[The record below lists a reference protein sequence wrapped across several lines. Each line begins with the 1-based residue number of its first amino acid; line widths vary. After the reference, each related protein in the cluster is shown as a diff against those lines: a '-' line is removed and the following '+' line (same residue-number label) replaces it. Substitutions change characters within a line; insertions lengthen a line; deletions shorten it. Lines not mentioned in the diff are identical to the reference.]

1 MASLKEEVEKLE
13 TNEEGLTRNKVVHFS
28 YTQCAYDTDNV
39 NGVTEYNYSCE
50 QNIPT
55 ADPSV
60 VKVNETVL
68 SKGYRSQASS
78 LTRMLINHFFGR
90 VSYNLNKINDNFKS
104 FLTSFKSYIGKANG
118 VASLDE
124 NGRIPYSQLP
134 ESAVEFKGTWDASTN
149 TPALADGT
157 GTKGDMYVV
166 SVEGTQTFAGVETK
180 FFVGDRILYN
190 GSVWVKL
197 ASGDVKSVNS
207 QSPDTTGNIT
217 LTGSEIKL
225 NSNCALT
232 LNDKFS
238 STEFNAGQVSTASS
252 YGVAIGASSCAGA
265 CGVGIG
271 KSSCAGNYSVAIG
284 LSAGS
289 YAFNYEQTVAIGYN
303 ARALGSYG
311 ISIGVQAG
319 AGFHGQANV
328 GIGTYALYGQ
338 KYCNQNAQGCSNTA
352 IGYNALRNITLKTNC
367 TANNDNTA
375 IGANAL
381 YAMSTGS
388 YNTAIGARA
397 LCCLT
402 NGCENFGLGIDT
414 GWHITTGCNNTLIGN
429 NTGMGLC
436 GNSSDNVLIGKNI
449 ACTGCYEICNSTI
462 VGSKA
467 GEKTQVTLTAFGFHA
482 GYNNTTGIC
491 NLFIGS
497 GSGYSNTTGCYN
509 LFIGIDSGYNNTTG
523 CYNTIIGNLAGQTTF
538 NGCNNVIIGSYAGY
552 YNDCG
557 NKNVIIGDYAGCNN
571 AQGCCNTFLGYS
583 SGACNVSGHGNT
595 FVGAYAGDNNTI
607 GCYNIML
614 GEYAGG
620 FSKVGCSNIFIG
632 REAGYCAGVCETCNT
647 KSMYNIFIGTK
658 AGYCSIAGAY
668 NVFLGTN
675 AGWYVSN
682 EQDYNVI
689 VGNGLGSLNASGDF
703 ALGSKCMC
711 GCCTKNNYIFTC
723 NDILYWCHGTALTTL
738 A

>member
-1 MASLKEEVEKLE
+1 MASLKEDVEKLE

-149 TPALADGT
+149 TPTLADGT

-166 SVEGTQTFAGVETK
+166 SVEGTQTFGGESTK

-197 ASGDVKSVNS
+197 ASGNVKSVNS
-207 QSPDTTGNIT
+207 QSPDITGNIT
-217 LTGSEIKL
+217 LTGSEIKI
-225 NSNCALT
+225 NSNCAQT
-232 LNDKFS
+232 LNNKFTS
-238 STEFNAGQVSTASS
+238 VEFNAGAFSSVNS
-252 YGVAIGASSCAGA
+252 YGIAIGYSSCAGA

-284 LSAGS
+284 LLAGS
-289 YAFNYEQTVAIGYN
+289 YGFNYEQTVAIGYS
-303 ARALGSYG
+303 ARALGTYG

-319 AGFHGQANV
+319 AGFYGQANV

-338 KYCNQNAQGCSNTA
+338 KYCNQSAQGCSNTA
-352 IGYNALRNITLKTNC
+352 IGYNALRSITVKTDC

-375 IGANAL
+375 IGADAL

-397 LCCLT
+397 LCGLT
-402 NGCENFGLGIDT
+402 DGCENFGLGIDT
-414 GWHITTGCNNTLIGN
+414 GWHITTGCNNVLIGN

-436 GNSSDNVLIGKNI
+436 GNSSNNTLIGKNV
-449 ACTGCYEICNSTI
+449 ACTGCYTLCHSTI
-462 VGSKA
+462 VGSNA
-467 GEKTQVTLTAFGFHA
+467 GISTQVELNAFGFKA
-482 GYNNTTGIC
+482 GYSNTTGVC
-491 NLFIGS
+491 NIFIGS
-497 GSGYSNTTGCYN
+497 GSGYSNTTGSSN
-509 LFIGIDSGYNNTTG
+509 TFLGIDSGYNNTIG
-523 CYNTIIGNLAGQTTF
+523 CKNTFIG
-538 NGCNNVIIGSYAGY
+538 YAT
-552 YNDCG
+552 G
-557 NKNVIIGDYAGCNN
+557 NKNTTGYFNTFIGFCSGYSNITGIFNTFIGTKSGNLNSSGCFNTFVGYSAGCNN
-571 AQGCCNTFLGYS
+571 TTGWN
-583 SGACNVSGHGNT
+583 NT
-595 FVGAYAGDNNTI
+595 FVGYCSGRSNT
-607 GCYNIML
+607 
-614 GEYAGG
+614 
-620 FSKVGCSNIFIG
+620 CSDFNTFIG
-632 REAGYCAGVCETCNT
+632 SHAGASNT
-647 KSMYNIFIGTK
+647 TGNANTFIGNS
-658 AGYCSIAGAY
+658 AGFRNIEGAR
-668 NVFLGTN
+668 NVFIGSQ
-675 AGWYVSN
+675 AGSCEIGSYR
-682 EQDYNVI
+682 VI
-689 VGNGLGSLNASGDF
+689 VGNIKSLTSDGDF
-703 ALGSKCMC
+703 AYGT
-711 GCCTKNNYIFTC
+711 CCINDSVVCNNYLFTC
-723 NDILYWCHGTALTTL
+723 ADKLYWCHGTLLTLL

>member
-166 SVEGTQTFAGVETK
+166 SVEGTQTFGGESTK

-252 YGVAIGASSCAGA
+252 YGVAIGASSRAGA

-352 IGYNALRNITLKTNC
+352 IGYNALRNITLKANC

-436 GNSSDNVLIGKNI
+436 GNSSDNVLIGKNV
-449 ACTGCYEICNSTI
+449 ACTGCHDICNSTI

-482 GYNNTTGIC
+482 GYSNTTGIC
-491 NLFIGS
+491 NTFLGMES
-497 GSGYSNTTGCYN
+497 GCCNTTGCLN
-509 LFIGIDSGYNNTTG
+509 TFIGMQSGLCNTTG
-523 CYNTIIGNLAGQTTF
+523 GLNTFLGTCSGLCNTTGSCNTFLGTCAGYCNTTGHDNIIFGNCAGFGVYSGSYNTIIGICAGTHEDGDE
-538 NGCNNVIIGSYAGY
+538 NIIIGHKAGLYSEYSNKNIFIGIEAGARTVCY
-552 YNDCG
+552 YNCG
-557 NKNVIIGDYAGCNN
+557 KLETRNIFIGTCA
-571 AQGCCNTFLGYS
+571 
-583 SGACNVSGHGNT
+583 
-595 FVGAYAGDNNTI
+595 
-607 GCYNIML
+607 
-614 GEYAGG
+614 
-620 FSKVGCSNIFIG
+620 GCSNIFGCFNTYIG
-632 REAGYCAGVCETCNT
+632 D
-647 KSMYNIFIGTK
+647 K
-658 AGYCSIAGAY
+658 AGCALISGK
-668 NVFLGTN
+668 
-675 AGWYVSN
+675 
-682 EQDYNVI
+682 YNVI
-689 VGNGLGSLNASGDF
+689 VGNIPSVYSEGDF
-703 ALGSKCMC
+703 ALGSYFIC
-711 GCCTKNNYIFTC
+711 GVPEKNNYLFTC
-723 NDILYWCHGTALTTL
+723 DNHLYWCHGTTLSTL